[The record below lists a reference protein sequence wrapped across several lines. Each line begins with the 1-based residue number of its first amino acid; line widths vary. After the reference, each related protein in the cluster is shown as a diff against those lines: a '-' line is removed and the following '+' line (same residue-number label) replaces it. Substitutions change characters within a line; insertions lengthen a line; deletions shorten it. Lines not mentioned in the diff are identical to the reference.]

1 MPRKKATDI
10 RSPISNRDSIK
21 ADWNNLR
28 FEVLDRERKEAE
40 AHLQECR
47 TAQRQAAEHK
57 AKIDD
62 LVWWAELDLR
72 FINRRIRNL

>member
-1 MPRKKATDI
+1 MA
-10 RSPISNRDSIK
+10 RSARTPTPELNTAVDN
-21 ADWNNLR
+21 WNNLR

-47 TAQRQAAEHK
+47 TAQRQVAEHK
-57 AKIDD
+57 SKIDN

>member
-1 MPRKKATDI
+1 MA
-10 RSPISNRDSIK
+10 RSARTPTPELNN
-21 ADWNNLR
+21 WNNLR
-28 FEVLDRERKEAE
+28 FEILDRERKEAE

-47 TAQRQAAEHK
+47 TAQRQVAEHK

>member
-1 MPRKKATDI
+1 MA
-10 RSPISNRDSIK
+10 RSARTPTPELDTAVDN
-21 ADWNNLR
+21 WNNLR

-47 TAQRQAAEHK
+47 TAQRQASEHK
-57 AKIDD
+57 SKIDN